1 MNALNPNFRWLER
14 GEGEPVVLAHYVG
27 AFLGALEIPEAV
39 PSSAVTHTSCGCRIG
54 ATLRLQT
61 ATRRRCIWG
70 PSP

>member
-14 GEGEPVVLAHYVG
+14 GEGEPVVLAH
-27 AFLGALEIPEAV
+27 ALEIPEAV